1 MFILQVFH
9 LAHIHPELHVD
20 YVVDSSLNQAVVDA
34 DHSVR
39 DLRHA
44 EKLDAAAL
52 HEQLENHVMLQRPNV
67 AQEEEGDVAQA

>member
-1 MFILQVFH
+1 MLILQVFY

-39 DLRHA
+39 GLRHF
-44 EKLDAAAL
+44 EKLAADAL
-52 HEQLENHVMLQRPNV
+52 HKQLENHVMLPRPNV
-67 AQEEEGDVAQA
+67 AQEEESDVAQA